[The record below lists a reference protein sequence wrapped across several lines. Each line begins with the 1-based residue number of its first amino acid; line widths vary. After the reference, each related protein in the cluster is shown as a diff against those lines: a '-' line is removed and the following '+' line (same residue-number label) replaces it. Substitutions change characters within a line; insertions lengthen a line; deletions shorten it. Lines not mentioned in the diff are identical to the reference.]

1 MSSFQF
7 GVRRLT
13 NARPKKA
20 DNQISSQPD
29 ISDMKRG
36 SEEVRRH
43 VVE

>member
-29 ISDMKRG
+29 ISDMKG
-36 SEEVRRH
+36 EEVRRH